1 MKGIKRSIRYWSW
14 VSGKNMLILIVFAV
28 FFGVMFG
35 MLDGG
40 IAETLNVTGF
50 YLILFGIVCGGAM
63 QVSAM
68 QAYLGQCIAMN
79 AKRRDV
85 FIGMQYANIFP
96 AICMYLCALVFQA
109 VAGMTGAMTGMSG
122 WQLNTWSGQ
131 TLFFYVAG
139 VLFVNGCGNLVSI
152 LSARFGKI
160 GMVAFV
166 ILMAVC
172 GGIMGGM
179 SSVITDGQIS
189 FFPNVPRVLIFGI
202 PAALYIVTA
211 VFQYRSVRKYEIHV

>member
-14 VSGKNMLILIVFAV
+14 VSGKNMLMLIVFAV

-131 TLFFYVAG
+131 TVFFYVAA
-139 VLFVNGCGNLVSI
+139 VLLVNGLGNIVSI
-152 LSARFGKI
+152 LCARFGKA

-166 ILMAVC
+166 ILAAC
-172 GGIMGGM
+172 WGGMMGGM
-179 SSVITDGQIS
+179 ASMLADGYIP
-189 FFPNVPRVLIFGI
+189 FFPSVPKALVMII
-202 PAALYIVTA
+202 PAVLYIVSA
-211 VFQYRSVRKYEIHV
+211 VIQYRIVRKYEIHV

>member
-14 VSGKNMLILIVFAV
+14 VSGKNMLILIAFAV

-40 IAETLNVTGF
+40 ISETLNVTGF
-50 YLILFGIVCGGAM
+50 YLVLFGIVGGGAM
-63 QVSAM
+63 QVAAM

-85 FIGMQYANIFP
+85 FIGMQYTNVFP
-96 AICMYLCALVFQA
+96 AICMYICALLFQA

-122 WQLNTWSGQ
+122 WQLDTRSGQ

-172 GGIMGGM
+172 GGCIGGV
-179 SSVITDGQIS
+179 SSIITDGQIS
-189 FFPNVPRVLIFGI
+189 FLPNVPRALILGI

>member
-14 VSGKNMLILIVFAV
+14 VSGKNMLILIAFAV

-50 YLILFGIVCGGAM
+50 YLILFGIVCGGTM

-131 TLFFYVAG
+131 TVFFYVAA
-139 VLFVNGCGNLVSI
+139 VLLVNGLGNIVSI
-152 LSARFGKI
+152 LCARFGKA

-166 ILMAVC
+166 ILAAC
-172 GGIMGGM
+172 WGGMMGGM
-179 SSVITDGQIS
+179 ASMLADGYIP
-189 FFPNVPRVLIFGI
+189 FFPSVPKALVMII
-202 PAALYIVTA
+202 PAVLYIVSA
-211 VFQYRSVRKYEIHV
+211 VIQYRIVRKYEIHV

>member
-14 VSGKNMLILIVFAV
+14 VSGKNMLMLIVFAV
-28 FFGVMFG
+28 FFGFSFG

-50 YLILFGIVCGGAM
+50 YLVLFGIVCGGAM

-131 TLFFYVAG
+131 SLFFYVAG

-172 GGIMGGM
+172 GGCIGGV
-179 SSVITDGQIS
+179 SSIITDGQIS
-189 FFPNVPRVLIFGI
+189 FLPNVPKVLILGI

>member
-1 MKGIKRSIRYWSW
+1 
-14 VSGKNMLILIVFAV
+14 MLMLIVFAV

-50 YLILFGIVCGGAM
+50 YLILFGIVCGGTM

-131 TLFFYVAG
+131 TVFFYVAA
-139 VLFVNGCGNLVSI
+139 VLLVNGLGNIASI
-152 LSARFGKI
+152 LCARFGKA

-166 ILMAVC
+166 ILAAC
-172 GGIMGGM
+172 WGGMMGGM
-179 SSVITDGQIS
+179 SSVITDGQIP

-211 VFQYRSVRKYEIHV
+211 VFQYCSVRKYEIHV

>member
-14 VSGKNMLILIVFAV
+14 VSGKNMLILIAFAV

-50 YLILFGIVCGGAM
+50 YLILFGILCGGTM

-109 VAGMTGAMTGMSG
+109 VAGMTGAMTGMNDWG
-122 WQLNTWSGQ
+122 INMWSGQ
-131 TLFFYVAG
+131 TVFFYVAA
-139 VLFVNGCGNLVSI
+139 VLLVNGLGNIVSI
-152 LSARFGKI
+152 LCARFGKA

-166 ILMAVC
+166 ILAAC
-172 GGIMGGM
+172 WGGMMGGRASM
-179 SSVITDGQIS
+179 LADGYIP
-189 FFPNVPRVLIFGI
+189 FFPSVPKALVMII
-202 PAALYIVTA
+202 PAVLYIVSA
-211 VFQYRSVRKYEIHV
+211 VIQYRIVRKYEIHV

>member
-14 VSGKNMLILIVFAV
+14 VSGKNMLILIAFAV

-50 YLILFGIVCGGAM
+50 YLILFGIVCGGTM

-131 TLFFYVAG
+131 TVFFYVAA
-139 VLFVNGCGNLVSI
+139 VLLVNGLGNIVSI
-152 LSARFGKI
+152 LCARFGKA

-166 ILMAVC
+166 ILAAC
-172 GGIMGGM
+172 WGGMMGGM
-179 SSVITDGQIS
+179 ASMLADGYIP
-189 FFPNVPRVLIFGI
+189 FFPSVPKALVMII

>member
-14 VSGKNMLILIVFAV
+14 VSGKNMLILIAFAV

-50 YLILFGIVCGGAM
+50 YLILFGIVCGGTM

-131 TLFFYVAG
+131 TVFFYVAA
-139 VLFVNGCGNLVSI
+139 VLLVNGLGNIVSI
-152 LSARFGKI
+152 LCARFGKA

-166 ILMAVC
+166 ILAAC
-172 GGIMGGM
+172 WGGM

>member
-1 MKGIKRSIRYWSW
+1 
-14 VSGKNMLILIVFAV
+14 
-28 FFGVMFG
+28 
-35 MLDGG
+35 
-40 IAETLNVTGF
+40 
-50 YLILFGIVCGGAM
+50 M

-68 QAYLGQCIAMN
+68 QAYLGQCLAMN

-131 TLFFYVAG
+131 TVFFYVAA
-139 VLFVNGCGNLVSI
+139 VLLVNGLGNIVSI
-152 LSARFGKI
+152 LCARFGKA

-166 ILMAVC
+166 ILAAC
-172 GGIMGGM
+172 WGGMMGGM
-179 SSVITDGQIS
+179 ASMLADGYIP
-189 FFPNVPRVLIFGI
+189 FFPSVPKALVMII

>member
-14 VSGKNMLILIVFAV
+14 VSGKNMLILIAFAV

-50 YLILFGIVCGGAM
+50 YLILFGIVCGGTM

-131 TLFFYVAG
+131 TVFFYVAA
-139 VLFVNGCGNLVSI
+139 VLLVNGLGNIVSI
-152 LSARFGKI
+152 LCARFGKA

-166 ILMAVC
+166 ILAAC
-172 GGIMGGM
+172 WGGMMGGM
-179 SSVITDGQIS
+179 ASVITDYS
-189 FFPNVPRVLIFGI
+189 LPFLTS
-202 PAALYIVTA
+202 VT
-211 VFQYRSVRKYEIHV
+211 

>member
-28 FFGVMFG
+28 FFGFLFG

-50 YLILFGIVCGGAM
+50 YLVLFGIVCGGAM

-109 VAGMTGAMTGMSG
+109 VAGMTGAMAGMSG
-122 WQLNTWSGQ
+122 WQLDTWSGQ

-160 GMVAFV
+160 GMVAYV

-172 GGIMGGM
+172 GGCIGEV
-179 SSVITDGQIS
+179 SSIITDGQIS
-189 FFPNVPRVLIFGI
+189 FLPNVPRVLILGI

-211 VFQYRSVRKYEIHV
+211 VFQYRGVRKYEIHV

>member
-14 VSGKNMLILIVFAV
+14 VSGKNMLMLIVFAV
-28 FFGVMFG
+28 FFGFSFG

-50 YLILFGIVCGGAM
+50 YLVLFGIVCGGAM

-172 GGIMGGM
+172 GGCIGGV
-179 SSVITDGQIS
+179 SSIITDGQIS
-189 FFPNVPRVLIFGI
+189 FLPNVPKVLILGI

>member
-14 VSGKNMLILIVFAV
+14 VSGKNMLMLIVFAV

-172 GGIMGGM
+172 GGCIGGV
-179 SSVITDGQIS
+179 SSIITDGQIS
-189 FFPNVPRVLIFGI
+189 FLPNVPKVLILGI